1 MTLNVLNH
9 CRSQQAEKEE
19 SIILGVIF
27 RRLYQNMQ
35 DFFNSL
41 DTLLTSISHEDK
53 IRIFKSENG
62 YLVSLTR
69 IQKRIVDPQR
79 RRILSILS
87 KTGYFGYVIRC
98 VYYYYGRK
106 NFWMPRYPIND
117 WVASCSQSMQRP
129 KSLQLKS

>member
-87 KTGYFGYVIRC
+87 KTGYFGYAFTIIMAVKTSGCPDI
-98 VYYYYGRK
+98 
-106 NFWMPRYPIND
+106 
-117 WVASCSQSMQRP
+117 QSMIGWPAVANQCNDQSP
-129 KSLQLKS
+129 YN